1 VGDIRRALLPDAGV
15 FEKVE
20 ALPHHRL
27 AAGYENLRKAAI
39 SFEKDHGTPPKLFL
53 VTLGPL
59 RKHKIRADFTRGF
72 FGSGGF
78 EIIYPQGF
86 EDAQAAADAFSES
99 GARVGIVCGGDDQ
112 YEELFPAFAE
122 AIKEKMPESTV
133 VLAGHPG
140 ENEERY
146 RKAGMDD
153 YIWARSDN
161 FTTNRDMLGKAGVSL
176 PNSTR

>member
-1 VGDIRRALLPDAGV
+1 
-15 FEKVE
+15 
-20 ALPHHRL
+20 
-27 AAGYENLRKAAI
+27 
-39 SFEKDHGTPPKLFL
+39 
-53 VTLGPL
+53 
-59 RKHKIRADFTRGF
+59 
-72 FGSGGF
+72 
-78 EIIYPQGF
+78 
-86 EDAQAAADAFSES
+86 
-99 GARVGIVCGGDDQ
+99 
-112 YEELFPAFAE
+112 
-122 AIKEKMPESTV
+122 MPESTV